1 MASGET
7 PLHPLHEYIARQI
20 AGHIKDRH
28 VVVIYD
34 PNEELGPFFRELTID
49 PATDELKTVKIAE
62 RTAKLCVFGGSFVK
76 VRSLAEPVTAGETP
90 EDLLIYVPGL
100 KRDDKGSLL
109 MELEKAGICYR
120 PPALRQLARYVLRRR
135 FTDVA
140 IDEMLQSNALGY
152 ADYARMSVD
161 DGSSD
166 GPSILKGIFGV
177 TDSQAILTAWIANA
191 DHDKEIDLKG
201 GIGELRTLIRAR
213 LGVALPDDATIAR
226 LRAITGRYILANE
239 FRMALTMNAGPV
251 ISQLT
256 GVPAPETKAQEKTVQ
271 EISQRLRDRHADAYV
286 ELADRVEGE
295 LGLAEGAVAGGMLG
309 TVDTFRFE
317 ENSVLAACF
326 ELVSNDDFAGANALI
341 GARERG
347 FWIDRDLTR
356 KTVWEVCR
364 LMVQLGLATGHT
376 GLTIAKAN
384 GDAATWVERYVSAE
398 AGWFHLDRAQRRME
412 TLIPE
417 VEDEIDERALARVRA
432 IYEDVVRRIA
442 EGFVKALDNGA
453 WTIPDVLHQTRIWPD
468 VVATL
473 PRPVA
478 YFLVDALRFEIGFEL
493 SRRIE
498 RFGEIRLRPAM
509 AALPSIT
516 PVGMAALLPG
526 ASASFTVIE
535 HNGRFGASIGG
546 AFLPDL
552 SARQKYLKNQ
562 IPDLVDLTLDDV
574 LSGNVKSLQKKIG
587 NAQLIVVRS
596 TEIDAAG
603 ENTSTAYARR
613 IMGGV
618 IEDIARAL
626 QRLAAVGIEDA
637 VITADHGHLFYASD
651 RDPSMRVDAPG
662 GDTVDLHRRC
672 WIGRG
677 GATPPGSLRIQGA
690 KLGYATD
697 LDIVVPV
704 SSSVFRAG
712 GDLAYHH
719 GGASLQEMVI
729 PAITAKLQTAATAKV
744 EKNAVTVSH
753 DFTAVTNRIFSIQ
766 VVLGGANRSLFD
778 TARTIRPVVVAG
790 DRVVAKAS
798 VAVGAT
804 LDDGQ
809 LRVEAGKS
817 VTVGFIL
824 TDDAVNALRI
834 QVLDAETDAIL
845 YASPKDIP
853 VRLGV

>member
-1 MASGET
+1 MDA
-7 PLHPLHEYIARQI
+7 PHLLHEYIAGQI
-20 AGHIKDRH
+20 GDQIRNRH

-34 PNEELGPFFRELTID
+34 RNEELRPFFQELD
-49 PATDELKTVKIAE
+49 GEPASEGLTRVSIGKQS
-62 RTAKLCVFGGSFVK
+62 AKLCIFDGSFLK
-76 VRSLAEPVTAGETP
+76 VRSAVEPVTNGDSP
-90 EDLLIYVPGL
+90 ENVVIYLPGIG
-100 KRDDKGSLL
+100 RDDRGSLL

-120 PPALRQLARYVLRRR
+120 PPALRQIARYVLRRR

-152 ADYARMSVD
+152 ADYARMSAD

-177 TDSQAILTAWIANA
+177 TDSQTIITAWIANA
-191 DHDKEIDLKG
+191 DHDTEIDLKG
-201 GIGELRTLIRAR
+201 AIGELRTLIRAR
-213 LGVALPDDATIAR
+213 LGIAMPDDATIAR
-226 LRAITGRYILANE
+226 LRAITGRYILAND
-239 FRMALTMNAGPV
+239 FRMALTMSAGPV
-251 ISQLT
+251 IGQLT
-256 GVPAPETKAQEKTVQ
+256 GVPTPETKAQEKSVQ

-309 TVDTFRFE
+309 TADTFRFE
-317 ENSVLAACF
+317 ERSVLAACF
-326 ELVSNDDFAGANALI
+326 ELVSNDDFAAADALI

-347 FWIDRDLTR
+347 FWIDRDLAR
-356 KTVWEVCR
+356 KTVWEVSR
-364 LMVQLGLATGHT
+364 LMVQLGLAAGHT
-376 GLTIAKAN
+376 RLTIAKAN
-384 GDAATWVERYVSAE
+384 GDAATWVERYVSAKE
-398 AGWFHLDRAQRRME
+398 GWFHLDRAQRRME

-442 EGFVKALDNGA
+442 EGFVKALDKGA
-453 WTIPDVLHQTRIWPD
+453 WTIPGVLHQTRIWPD
-468 VVATL
+468 IVATL
-473 PRPVA
+473 PRPIA
-478 YFLVDALRFEIGFEL
+478 YILVDALRFEIGFEL
-493 SRRIE
+493 SSRIE
-498 RFGEIRLRPAM
+498 RFGEIRLRPAI

-535 HNGRFGASIGG
+535 QNGRFGASIGG

-552 SARQKYLKNQ
+552 SARQKYMKNQ
-562 IPDLVDLTLDDV
+562 MPDLIDLTLDDV
-574 LSGNVKSLQKKIG
+574 LSGNVKSLQRKIG
-587 NAQLIVVRS
+587 NAQVIVVRS

-626 QRLAAVGIEDA
+626 QRLAAAGIENA

-672 WIGRG
+672 WVGRG

-704 SSSVFRAG
+704 SSSVFKAG

-719 GGASLQEMVI
+719 GGASLQEMTI
-729 PAITAKLQTAATAKV
+729 PVITAKLQTQASAKV

-753 DFTAVTNRIFSIQ
+753 DFAAVTNRIFSIQ
-766 VVLGGANRSLFD
+766 VVLGGASRSLFD

-809 LRVEAGKS
+809 LRLEAGVS

-824 TDDAVNALRI
+824 TDDAISVLRI
-834 QVLDAETDAIL
+834 QVLDAETDAVL

>member
-1 MASGET
+1 MET
-7 PLHPLHEYIARQI
+7 PHPLHEYIAGQI
-20 AGHIKDRH
+20 GDQIRNRH
-28 VVVIYD
+28 LVVIYD
-34 PNEELGPFFRELTID
+34 RNEELRPFFQELD
-49 PATDELKTVKIAE
+49 GEPAGEGLMLVCIGN
-62 RTAKLCVFGGSFVK
+62 RNAKLCVFDGSFLE
-76 VRSLAEPVTAGETP
+76 VRAAVEPVTNGDSP
-90 EDLLIYVPGL
+90 ENVVIYLPGIA
-100 KRDDKGSLL
+100 RDDRGSLL
-109 MELEKAGICYR
+109 MELEKAGTCYR
-120 PPALRQLARYVLRRR
+120 APALRQIARYVLRRR

-161 DGSSD
+161 DGSSG

-177 TDSQAILTAWIANA
+177 TDSQAILTAWIADV
-191 DHDKEIDLKG
+191 DHDTEIDRKG
-201 GIGELRTLIRAR
+201 AIGEVRALIRAR
-213 LGVALPDDATIAR
+213 LGLHLPDDALMSR
-226 LRAITGRYILANE
+226 LRAISSRYILANE
-239 FRMALTMNAGPV
+239 FRSALAMNAGPA
-251 ISQLT
+251 ISLLS
-256 GVPAPETKAQEKTVQ
+256 GVPMPETKAQEKTIQ
-271 EISQRLRDRHADAYV
+271 EISRRLRDRYADAYV
-286 ELADRVEGE
+286 EHADRVEGE
-295 LGLAEGAVAGGMLG
+295 LGLAGVAGDAFG
-309 TVDTFRFE
+309 TIDTFRFQE
-317 ENSVLAACF
+317 KTVLGTCF
-326 ELVSNDDFAGANALI
+326 ELVSNDDFAAADALI
-341 GARERG
+341 GTRERG
-347 FWIDRDLTR
+347 FWIDRDLAR
-356 KTVWEVCR
+356 KTLWEVCR
-364 LMVQLGLATGHT
+364 LMVQLGLAAGRT
-376 GLTIAKAN
+376 GLTVARAN

-398 AGWFHLDRAQRRME
+398 EGWFHLDRAQRRME

-432 IYEDVVRRIA
+432 IYEDVVRRMA
-442 EGFVKALDNGA
+442 EGFVKALDNGG
-453 WTIPDVLHQTRIWPD
+453 WTIPSVLQQTRIWPD
-468 VVATL
+468 VVVTL
-473 PRPVA
+473 PRPIA
-478 YFLVDALRFEIGFEL
+478 YILVDALRFEIGFEL
-493 SRRIE
+493 SSRIE
-498 RFGEIRLRPAM
+498 RFGEIRLRSAI

-526 ASASFTVIE
+526 ASASFTVVE
-535 HNGRFGASIGG
+535 QNGRFGASIGG

-552 SARQKYLKNQ
+552 SARQKYMKNQ

-574 LSGNVKSLQKKIG
+574 LSGNAKSLQRKIG
-587 NAQLIVVRS
+587 NAKVIVVRS

-603 ENTSTAYARR
+603 ENTSTSYARR
-613 IMGGV
+613 IMDGV

-626 QRLAAVGIEDA
+626 QRLAAAGIEDA

-651 RDPSMRVDAPG
+651 RDLSMRVDAPG

-672 WIGRG
+672 WVGRG

-697 LDIVVPV
+697 LDIAVPI

-729 PAITAKLQTAATAKV
+729 PVITAKLRTNAVAKV

-753 DFTAVTNRIFSIQ
+753 GFTAVTNRIFSIQ

-804 LDDGQ
+804 LNDGQ
-809 LRVEAGKS
+809 LRLEAGIS

-824 TDDAVNALRI
+824 TDDAINVLRI
-834 QVLDAETDAIL
+834 QVLDAETDAVL

>member
-1 MASGET
+1 MRMEE
-7 PLHPLHEYIARQI
+7 PHLLHEYIAGLIGDQI
-20 AGHIKDRH
+20 RNRH

-34 PNEELGPFFRELTID
+34 RNEELRPFFQELD
-49 PATDELKTVKIAE
+49 GKPASEGLTDVLIGKHN
-62 RTAKLCVFGGSFVK
+62 AKLCLFDGSFLK
-76 VRSLAEPVTAGETP
+76 VRSAVEPVTSGDSP
-90 EDLLIYVPGL
+90 ENVVIYLPGIG
-100 KRDDKGSLL
+100 RDDKGSVL
-109 MELEKAGICYR
+109 MELEKAGTCYR
-120 PPALRQLARYVLRRR
+120 PPALRQIARYALRRR

-140 IDEMLQSNALGY
+140 VDEMQQSSALGY

-177 TDSQAILTAWIANA
+177 TDSQVILTAWIADA
-191 DHDKEIDLKG
+191 DRDTEIERKG
-201 GIGELRTLIRAR
+201 AIGELRFLIRAR
-213 LGVALPDDATIAR
+213 IGLDLPADATMAR
-226 LRAITGRYILANE
+226 LRAITGRYVLANE
-239 FRMALTMNAGPV
+239 FRLALRMNSGSGV
-251 ISQLT
+251 LS
-256 GVPAPETKAQEKTVQ
+256 GVPAPETKAQEKTIQ
-271 EISQRLRDRHADAYV
+271 EISQRLRDRHADPYV

-295 LGLAEGAVAGGMLG
+295 LDLGAGAVTGDVLG
-309 TVDTFRFE
+309 AIDTFRFE
-317 ENSVLAACF
+317 EKSVLTACF
-326 ELVSNDDFAGANALI
+326 ELVSNNDFAAANALI
-341 GARERG
+341 GARESG
-347 FWIDRDLTR
+347 FWIDRDLAR

-364 LMVQLGLATGHT
+364 LMVQLGLAAGQT

-384 GDAATWVERYVSAE
+384 GDAATWVERYVSAAE
-398 AGWFHLDRAQRRME
+398 GWFHLDRAQRRME

-442 EGFVKALDNGA
+442 EGFVKALDKSA
-453 WTIPDVLHQTRIWPD
+453 WTIPGVLHQTRVWPD
-468 VVATL
+468 VVAAL
-473 PRPVA
+473 PKPVA
-478 YFLVDALRFEIGFEL
+478 YILVDALRFEIGFEL
-493 SRRIE
+493 STRIE
-498 RFGEIRLRPAM
+498 RFGEIRLRPAV

-526 ASASFTVIE
+526 ASASFTVIGQ
-535 HNGRFGASIGG
+535 NGRLGGSIG
-546 AFLPDL
+546 AVFLPDL
-552 SARQKYLKNQ
+552 SARQKYMKNQ

-574 LSGNVKSLQKKIG
+574 LSGSAKSLHKKIG
-587 NAQLIVVRS
+587 NAKLIVVRS

-603 ENTSTAYARR
+603 ENTSTSYARR
-613 IMGGV
+613 IMDGV

-626 QRLAAVGIEDA
+626 QRLAAAGIENA

-662 GDTVDLHRRC
+662 GDTLDLHRRC

-677 GATPPGSLRIQGA
+677 GATPPGCLRIQGA
-690 KLGYATD
+690 TLGYATD
-697 LDIVVPV
+697 LDVVLPI
-704 SSSVFRAG
+704 SSSVFKAG

-729 PAITAKLQTAATAKV
+729 PVITAKLQTNAAAKA

-766 VVLGGANRSLFD
+766 VTLGGAHRSLFD
-778 TARTIRPVVVAG
+778 TARAIRPVVIAG

-809 LRVEAGKS
+809 LRLEAGTS

-824 TDDAVNALRI
+824 TDDTVDALRV
-834 QVLDAETDAIL
+834 QVLDAETDAVL